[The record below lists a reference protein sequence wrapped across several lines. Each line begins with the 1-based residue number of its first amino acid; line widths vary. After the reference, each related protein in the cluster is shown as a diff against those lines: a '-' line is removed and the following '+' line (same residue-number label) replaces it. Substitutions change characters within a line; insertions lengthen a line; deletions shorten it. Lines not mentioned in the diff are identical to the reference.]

1 MEGREDSVLMRQ
13 SRWAHPGHEEDRSRH
28 TAGALQ
34 VVDIDGQIFLTGMYC
49 DGDGQNRVDLRDA
62 ATGEV
67 ISAHYHYRRWWNDP
81 AEHFTSFSGPYGT
94 YILYKRP
101 GANGY
106 CVQRVTPNGFEF
118 TEDAVPE
125 DDGAFFEVAP
135 AALGGNLTIL
145 TCDERTA
152 TFREWGNGNHV
163 LRTWTAPDGWADPS
177 PISIGGQPYLW
188 LGCDGPEHTS
198 RLWDPIS
205 DEPVGPPF
213 LVRGYRWGPWSLNRR
228 PVALFKVNWR
238 DFQVWDLAR
247 REPCGPGLG
256 DLELENPSLGLIHGR
271 PALAATVGTSLRIW
285 DIRTGRLINATSL
298 PDTPIATAV
307 GPKSTAW
314 AITTTGYVGSVIITP
329 AEIHPTAARRNNKRQ
344 AATGRANR

>member
-1 MEGREDSVLMRQ
+1 MRQ
-13 SRWAHPGHEEDRSRH
+13 SRWEYPGLAEGRSEH
-28 TAGALQ
+28 ITGALRA
-34 VVDIDGQIFLTGMYC
+34 VDIDGRILLTGLYC
-49 DGDGQNRVDLRDA
+49 DEDGYNRVDVRDA

-67 ISAHYHYRRWWNDP
+67 IDAEYHHQEWWNDP
-81 AEHFTSFSGPYGT
+81 ADHFTGFSAPDGT
-94 YILYKRP
+94 YILYISLR
-101 GANGY
+101 ASGY
-106 CVQRVTPNGFEF
+106 CVQRVTPKGLEF
-118 TEDAVPE
+118 IEEPVPE
-125 DDGAFFEVAP
+125 DDGAFFELAP
-135 AALGGNLTIL
+135 ALLDGRLTIL

-152 TFREWGNGNHV
+152 RFREWRNGNRV
-163 LRTWTAPDGWADPS
+163 LRTWTTPEGWADPS
-177 PISIGGQPYLW
+177 PVSIGGRPYLW

-213 LVRGYRWGPWSLNRR
+213 LVRGYRWGPWALNRR

-256 DLELENPSLGLIHGR
+256 DLELKNPSLGLVHGR

-285 DIRTGRLINATSL
+285 DIRTGRLINATPL

-314 AITTTGYVGSVIITP
+314 AITTTGYVGSVTITP
-329 AEIHPTAARRNNKRQ
+329 AEIHPAAARRNNKRQ